1 MTDPDVKA
9 LAQRILAIEKGLA
22 ALGRSRQL
30 TSSSIPVVVDGEEGP
45 ETVEMPLTTGVSQ
58 GVRAGAAAE
67 EALAEARQAI
77 EDAANALVTSNG
89 KNSRRRGQ
97 TEPEP
102 PEGGWVQGDQ
112 WVVDNAA
119 GEAVEVRVWDGTE
132 FVHETILTGELL
144 VLSSGGVV
152 RLADGVVTADAI
164 AADAIDGM
172 VITGAFLRTSAAGM
186 RWEIKPA
193 GIVGF
198 DDTGTQRVTMVPSSQ
213 GLRITGDTAGNARI
227 SGNDMRVYSDSGN
240 DVIFTNINAAQNS
253 VVARRTLPGAPAGR
267 SVGQL
272 VTSGGS
278 AAAEALFFPPGET
291 VENSARLTAWDTGV
305 QFALE
310 APGGSA
316 WRIYR
321 DRGASEVVVSGP
333 RTRFANAVEF
343 QAPVSFQGDSD
354 WVSFYDLIGMSS
366 PWTKRADGPFIRI
379 RDGRAYMRGGVNN
392 TTGYPSGWQAW
403 PSLLPSMYRPKADV
417 EFDVASP
424 LASQTKAFRFNADG
438 SINYYASASGN
449 APWLFDQC
457 WWWLG

>member
-9 LAQRILAIEKGLA
+9 LARRLDAIEKGLA

-30 TSSSIPVVVDGEEGP
+30 TASSIPVVVDGEEGP

-172 VITGAFLRTSAAGM
+172 VITGAFLRTSASGM

-213 GLRITGDTAGNARI
+213 GLRITGDIAGNARI

-240 DVIFTNINAAQNS
+240 DVIFTNINATQNS
-253 VVARRTLPGAPAGR
+253 VVARRTLPGSPAGR

-272 VTSGGS
+272 VTSGAS
-278 AAAEALFFPPGET
+278 AAAEALFLPPGET
-291 VENSARLTAWDTGV
+291 VENSVRLTAWDTGV
-305 QFALE
+305 QLALE
-310 APGGSA
+310 TPGASM

-321 DRGASEVVVSGP
+321 DRGASAVVVSGP
-333 RTRFANAVEF
+333 TTRFANAVEF
-343 QAPVSFQGDSD
+343 QAPVSFQGDTEWAYPTLPAGVTGTLRWKRVNGRIYVEFELTSAPIAPGGALSPAFSLPAAARPAVNQPIL
-354 WVSFYDLIGMSS
+354 VS
-366 PWTKRADGPFIRI
+366 
-379 RDGRAYMRGGVNN
+379 GGSTQPAMGAMF
-392 TTGYPSGWQAW
+392 TTGVAAIRNMRDANQALFFGSGEWA
-403 PSLLPSMYRPKADV
+403 A
-417 EFDVASP
+417 
-424 LASQTKAFRFNADG
+424 
-438 SINYYASASGN
+438 I
-449 APWLFDQC
+449 
-457 WWWLG
+457 